1 MKRNALP
8 KDGERRTWG
17 TGSAFKSGEYMV
29 ATVEIKTST
38 VRKQLK
44 RKVKI
49 IGTGIRAEEAAA
61 TKAVEKVQQELAR
74 RDEGLAPSDRSM
86 TVAKWAECWL
96 TLEAGLGTYQPTTL
110 KHNSN
115 IIKNYITPSIGNV
128 QLDKVDVQ
136 TVDRALLA
144 LRDRGLSQ
152 ETIGKARGM
161 MSLIFKEAVR
171 TKRLATNPVRDA
183 RSVTSKAA
191 PKEKKGISEE
201 EGNLLLKASG
211 DSQIEAAV
219 HLGLLAVLRPG
230 EALGLQWDDVD
241 QKKMTIHVHAS
252 LAYLEPQNGGR
263 RRSPDEVAEGLLL
276 KDTKN
281 KESVRVIGVSD
292 ELLKVLEQVR
302 LRQKQEAFSQGM
314 GSGQGFVAG
323 GPTGAPRTVAAYRA
337 ELGKL
342 SLRGQ
347 AWNRWQRS
355 RDHRTLE
362 QCRSTTPRWGPT
374 IYGRA
379 SNLWLRCSSRGM
391 GPPKVQ
397 RVLAN
402 ELRACKMP
410 GSV

>member
-1 MKRNALP
+1 
-8 KDGERRTWG
+8 
-17 TGSAFKSGEYMV
+17 
-29 ATVEIKTST
+29 
-38 VRKQLK
+38 
-44 RKVKI
+44 
-49 IGTGIRAEEAAA
+49 
-61 TKAVEKVQQELAR
+61 
-74 RDEGLAPSDRSM
+74 
-86 TVAKWAECWL
+86 
-96 TLEAGLGTYQPTTL
+96 
-110 KHNSN
+110 
-115 IIKNYITPSIGNV
+115 
-128 QLDKVDVQ
+128 
-136 TVDRALLA
+136 
-144 LRDRGLSQ
+144 
-152 ETIGKARGM
+152 
-161 MSLIFKEAVR
+161 
-171 TKRLATNPVRDA
+171 
-183 RSVTSKAA
+183 VTSKAA

-252 LAYLEPQNGGR
+252 LAFLEPQNGGR

-342 SLRGQ
+342 SLKAIGRKIGPQELRSGATTRLLARGV
-347 AWNRWQRS
+347 S
-355 RDHRTLE
+355 LE
-362 QCRSTTPRWGPT
+362 QVAKIKGSSDTRTVSKHYSKMGTDDLRSGFE
-374 IYGRA
+374 
-379 SNLWLRCSSRGM
+379 S
-391 GPPKVQ
+391 
-397 RVLAN
+397 LAQMFIKGN
-402 ELRACKMP
+402 
-410 GSV
+410 GTS